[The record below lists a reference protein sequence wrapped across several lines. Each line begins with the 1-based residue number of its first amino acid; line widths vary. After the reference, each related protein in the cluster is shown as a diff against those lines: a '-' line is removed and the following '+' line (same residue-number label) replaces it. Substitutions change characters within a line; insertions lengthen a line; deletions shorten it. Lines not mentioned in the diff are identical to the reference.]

1 VTQATD
7 IHSLAVMMGEM
18 RGQLGELIKLQTEHG
33 KKIDALIEQA
43 AIHADLPA
51 KIADLERRVKAL
63 EAASDRRA
71 GAMGLGEML
80 LKSPA
85 VGWAVGALT
94 AVWAFITGHLK
105 I

>member
-1 VTQATD
+1 MTTATD

-18 RGQLGELIKLQTEHG
+18 RGQLGELIKLQTEHS

-51 KIADLERRVKAL
+51 KLIALELRVTAL
-63 EAASDRRA
+63 EAAANRHD
-71 GAMGLGEML
+71 GAMGLGEMI

-85 VGWAVGALT
+85 IGWAVGAMAT
-94 AVWAFITGHLK
+94 VWAVFTGHLK

>member
-1 VTQATD
+1 
-7 IHSLAVMMGEM
+7 MMGEM

-51 KIADLERRVKAL
+51 KLNALELRVKAL
-63 EAASDRRA
+63 ETASDRRS

-85 VGWAVGALT
+85 VGWAVGAVAT
-94 AVWAFITGHLK
+94 VWALFTGHLK